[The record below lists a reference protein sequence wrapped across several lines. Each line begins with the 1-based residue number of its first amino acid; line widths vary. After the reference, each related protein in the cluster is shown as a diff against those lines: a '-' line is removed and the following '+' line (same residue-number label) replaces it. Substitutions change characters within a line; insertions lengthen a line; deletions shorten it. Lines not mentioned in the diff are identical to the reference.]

1 MEIWVVS
8 RFTFITNNVARSNLE
23 YIYWVTYKISF
34 VVYTVTEI
42 LRSLYESESVSHSV
56 VSDSLIPHGR
66 EPARLLCACNSP
78 GKNTGVGYHFLL
90 QRIFLTQGPN
100 WHLLHL
106 LHWQAG
112 SLPLAPPNYNASI
125 ICHTLV
131 TN

>member
-8 RFTFITNNVARSNLE
+8 RYTFITNNVARSNLE

-56 VSDSLIPHGR
+56 VSDSLRPHGC

-78 GKNTGVGYHFLL
+78 GKNAGV
-90 QRIFLTQGPN
+90 I
-100 WHLLHL
+100 
-106 LHWQAG
+106 
-112 SLPLAPPNYNASI
+112 SK
-125 ICHTLV
+125 
-131 TN
+131 